1 MLSISP
7 LLFVALMLVSL
18 LVGVGACLLVV
29 LPMARSMRKTNSEY
43 RNQLGTLGLAWSGVL
58 EYYEHQNDRLRSM
71 ATDSDRRFW
80 LAAKMGYGDK
90 KGSTGALAD
99 KMLGEPSLPLP
110 TSPGRSR
117 HRGALTGQ
125 EEVRI
130 ARQARM
136 NKLSE
141 IMSTPEPT
149 DGQDAKSP

>member
-7 LLFVALMLVSL
+7 LLFVVLMLASL

-29 LPMARSMRKTNSEY
+29 LPMAHSMRKTNSEY

-58 EYYEHQNDRLRSM
+58 EYYEHENDRWRSI
-71 ATDSDRRFW
+71 AAETDRRFW
-80 LAAKMGYGDK
+80 LAAKLGYGEK

-99 KMLGEPSLPLP
+99 KMLGEPPSPLP
-110 TSPGRSR
+110 TSAGRSR
-117 HRGALTGQ
+117 HRGALTGP

-136 NKLSE
+136 NTLSK
-141 IMSTPEPT
+141 ILSTPEPT

>member
-7 LLFVALMLVSL
+7 LLFVALMLASL
-18 LVGVGACLLVV
+18 LVGMGACLLVV

-43 RNQLGTLGLAWSGVL
+43 QNQLGTLGLAWSGVL

-71 ATDSDRRFW
+71 LADSDRRFW
-80 LAAKMGYGDK
+80 FAAKLGYGEK

-99 KMLGEPSLPLP
+99 KMLGEPPSPLP
-110 TSPGRSR
+110 TSAGRSR
-117 HRGALTGQ
+117 HRGALTGP

-136 NKLSE
+136 NTISRTL
-141 IMSTPEPT
+141 STPEPT